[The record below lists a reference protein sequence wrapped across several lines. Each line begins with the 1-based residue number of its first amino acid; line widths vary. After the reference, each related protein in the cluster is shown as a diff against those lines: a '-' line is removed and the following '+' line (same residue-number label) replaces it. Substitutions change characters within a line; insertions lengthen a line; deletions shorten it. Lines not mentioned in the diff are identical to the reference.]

1 MTREELLNNF
11 SFKSS
16 VKALKKKYPFI
27 KDVVPGTDFEKDLE
41 VYDTFYVVDL
51 IIDGDK
57 FFEMYPNYY
66 DNLWPILKKEYENR
80 RKLKLM
86 FQEFYTFDEN
96 ENLDLSADEL
106 RNDIMQI
113 MDKQIKNIRDSG
125 VVPKELH
132 INRYLYPGF
141 LFIEK

>member
-1 MTREELLNNF
+1 MTREELSNNF

-16 VKALKKKYPFI
+16 VKALKKKFPFI
-27 KDVVPGTDFEKDLE
+27 KDVVPGRDFENDLE

-57 FFEMYPNYY
+57 FFEMYPDYY
-66 DNLWPILKKEYENR
+66 DNLWEPLKKEYENN

-86 FQEFYTFDEN
+86 FQEFYTWDEN
-96 ENLDLSADEL
+96 ENLDMSADEL
-106 RNDIMQI
+106 RNDIMQT
-113 MDKQIKNIRDSG
+113 MDKQIRNIRESG
-125 VVPKELH
+125 VVPKDLH
-132 INRYLYPGF
+132 INRYLYPGL